1 MYGFCEDYQVAI
13 DCVAQLQ
20 QHIDTRFA
28 DAAVETP
35 QVSLSVGPYAAVI
48 DVMFG
53 DGEIQ
58 LWHSE
63 ADSSELTPESLIGI
77 YAAKCE
83 TMVKQFVA

>member
-1 MYGFCEDYQVAI
+1 MYGFHEEYQVAV

-20 QHIDTRFA
+20 HHIDSRF
-28 DAAVETP
+28 VGVPIEPP
-35 QVSLSVGPYAAVI
+35 QVGLSLGPYTAVI

-83 TMVKQFVA
+83 TMAKQFAV

>member
-1 MYGFCEDYQVAI
+1 MYGFCEDYRVAI
-13 DCVAQLQ
+13 DCVAELQ
-20 QHIDTRFA
+20 QHIDSRFT
-28 DAAVETP
+28 AAPLDPP
-35 QVSLSVGPYAAVI
+35 QVGLSLGPYAAVI

-63 ADSSELTPESLIGI
+63 ADSAELTPETLIGI

-83 TMVKQFVA
+83 TMSKQFVA